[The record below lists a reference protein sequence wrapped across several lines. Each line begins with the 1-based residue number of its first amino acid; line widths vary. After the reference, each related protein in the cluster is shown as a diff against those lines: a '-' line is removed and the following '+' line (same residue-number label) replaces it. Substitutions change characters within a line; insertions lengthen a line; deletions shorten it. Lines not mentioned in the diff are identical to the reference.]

1 MTRVKLSRRLFFI
14 TAVALAPAAIILFYN
29 VFAGRQARE
38 RELHAEALRLGQLA
52 SLEMQRVISGLE
64 NVLVAVAAVPAVQ
77 RFDTENCNPYVE
89 RVSDGLP
96 QFSGLSAVDRQ
107 GTIRCRRL
115 SEGLGTSL
123 AGRRDIQE
131 AMVRGAFVLGD
142 YAIDPITSKPSLTM
156 AMPIRDEAGNI
167 TGAVAGALG
176 LEWLDK
182 LLVERS
188 FAQNS
193 ALTIADRH
201 GVILARHPFPERFVG
216 TIIPETFRHL
226 VDADYPGTLE
236 VMSQDGIKR
245 VIGYY
250 PATHSGIYVS
260 LGISTETAYAMINRA
275 TRFGLAIAA
284 LGILSAFLLA
294 ELTSRQLIRRPVN
307 RLVRTI
313 EAWRAS
319 DEGARTGMTARDGE
333 LGMVGFAIDEFMDE
347 LLKTRAERRRHEQQR
362 ELLVGELDHR
372 VKNLLATIQAIARQT
387 FRPVEGSSEA
397 LAVFSQR
404 LSAIAEA
411 HNLLMKDSWQSAP
424 LESVVARAIAPFD
437 SDPSR
442 FTVQGS
448 PLDIHARAALAL
460 AMALHELCTNAAKY
474 GALTSP
480 DGRVTID
487 WRVEELDEPSF
498 RFSWVERDGPAVIP
512 PTRTGFGSTMI
523 EKVLAQELQA
533 RVDMAYPPQGVTCVI
548 VTPLSKVV
556 SCDARKAL
564 DTGAALPA

>member
-1 MTRVKLSRRLFFI
+1 MTRVKLSRRLFII

-29 VFAGRQARE
+29 VFTGRQARE
-38 RELHAEALRLGQLA
+38 RELHGEALRLGQLA
-52 SLEMQRVISGLE
+52 SLEMQRVVSGLE

-77 RFDTENCNPYVE
+77 RFDTDACNAYVE
-89 RVSDGLP
+89 RVSEGLP
-96 QFSGLSAVDRQ
+96 QFSGLSVVDRQ
-107 GTIRCRRL
+107 GTIRCRQL

-123 AGRRDIQE
+123 SARRDIQE
-131 AMVRGAFVLGD
+131 AMVRGVFVLGE
-142 YAIDPITSKPSLTM
+142 YALDPITKKPSLTM

-176 LEWLDK
+176 LEWLDQM
-182 LLVERS
+182 LLQRS
-188 FAQNS
+188 FVRNS

-216 TIIPETFRHL
+216 TTIPKAYLHL

-236 VMSQDGIKR
+236 VMSQDGVQR

-250 PATHSGIYVS
+250 PATQSGIYVS
-260 LGISTETAYAMINRA
+260 VGTSTETAYATINRT

-294 ELTSRQLIRRPVN
+294 WLTSRQLVRRPVN

-362 ELLVGELDHR
+362 ELLAGELDHR
-372 VKNLLATIQAIARQT
+372 VKNLLSTIQAIARQT
-387 FRPVEGSSEA
+387 FRQVDGSSEA

-411 HNLLMKDSWQSAP
+411 HNLLMKDGWQSAP
-424 LESVVARAIAPFD
+424 LASVVARAIAPFD

-442 FTVQGS
+442 FAIEGE

-474 GALTSP
+474 GALTSAQ
-480 DGRVTID
+480 GRVTIH
-487 WRVEELDEPSF
+487 WQVEALDEPSF
-498 RFSWVERDGPAVIP
+498 RFSWVESDGPVVTP

-533 RVDMAYPPQGVTCVI
+533 KVDMAYPPQGVACVI

-556 SCDARKAL
+556 SCDPQ
-564 DTGAALPA
+564 TAADESNVLPP